1 MKGET
6 SNMQKGPSFRATPE
20 VIKQIKAPSKARP
33 LDNRAVSILWQGPI
47 LLKQPYLQPIRE
59 IRVAAVRTMRPP
71 PQSPEPSMACLPM
84 RPLKR

>member
-33 LDNRAVSILWQGPI
+33 LDNRAISIYTRREETVSLRWGHDSVT
-47 LLKQPYLQPIRE
+47 R
-59 IRVAAVRTMRPP
+59 
-71 PQSPEPSMACLPM
+71 
-84 RPLKR
+84 